1 VTSKAG
7 YWIGG
12 GLIAFG
18 IVAALAWGVILY
30 WHTAGAIGDFERVAV
45 PGQGIVLL
53 EPRTYVIYVEGPR
66 ADERPPRVRVRIYDP
81 QSDKAVPHEPFAG
94 SLGYP
99 DPPGSAART
108 VKIPRLGRY
117 LVGVSLVRPKP
128 GYAIAFGGNVRGKIH
143 TTVGGALLIGTVI
156 PLSGIV
162 LLIVT
167 AVRRRR
173 RRV

>member
-1 VTSKAG
+1 MTSKAG

-18 IVAALAWGVILY
+18 VVAALAWGVILY
-30 WHTAGAIGDFERVAV
+30 WHTAGVVNDFQRVAV
-45 PGQGIVLL
+45 PGQSVMLL

-66 ADERPPRVRVRIYDP
+66 ADERAPRVRVRISDP
-81 QSDKAVPHEPFAG
+81 RTDRAVPHEPFAG
-94 SLGYP
+94 SLRFP
-99 DPPGSAART
+99 DPPSSAART
-108 VKIPRLGRY
+108 VTVPRLGRY
-117 LVGVSLVRPKP
+117 LVRVSLVRPKP
-128 GYAIAFGGNVRGKIH
+128 GYTVAFGENIRGNIH
-143 TTVGGALLIGTVI
+143 TTVRGALLIGTVL

-173 RRV
+173 RA